1 MPWQVMQP
9 ATSRPSVRSGASWYH
24 QPVVWLGVAV
34 FVASL
39 AGCVW
44 IIVAAARHADPP
56 VQTAPAGVFGV
67 PSSAHS
73 SSPAPPEA
81 RP

>member
-1 MPWQVMQP
+1 MHP
-9 ATSRPSVRSGASWYH
+9 ATDNASLRSRASWYR
-24 QPVVWLGVAV
+24 QPVVWLGAAI
-34 FVASL
+34 FVTSL

-56 VQTAPAGVFGV
+56 VQAAPAGVLGV

-73 SSPAPPEA
+73 SRPPAEA

>member
-1 MPWQVMQP
+1 MQTVTSTSP
-9 ATSRPSVRSGASWYH
+9 ASTRTSWHH
-24 QPVVWLGVAV
+24 QPIVWLGVAI
-34 FVASL
+34 FAASL

-56 VQTAPAGVFGV
+56 VQATPHAVLGV

-73 SSPAPPEA
+73 PSKASEA

>member
-1 MPWQVMQP
+1 MQP
-9 ATSRPSVRSGASWYH
+9 ATDNVASTPRGRWYR
-24 QPVVWLGVAV
+24 QPVVWLGAAI
-34 FVASL
+34 FAASL

-56 VQTAPAGVFGV
+56 VHTAPAGVLGV

-73 SSPAPPEA
+73 TRTPPEA

>member
-1 MPWQVMQP
+1 MQP
-9 ATSRPSVRSGASWYH
+9 ATDNLVSPPRGRWYR
-24 QPVVWLGVAV
+24 QPIVWLGAAI
-34 FVASL
+34 FLASL

-56 VQTAPAGVFGV
+56 VHAATAGVLGV
-67 PSSAHS
+67 PSSARS
-73 SSPAPPEA
+73 ARTPPEA